1 MFRWT
6 DRRKRPDKQKYLVL
20 RLLPWTDCP
29 YLFLRSTSFRY
40 RRYRACCH
48 LRPPATDSL
57 EAHWMLLAERGESW
71 YQLCVRTG
79 RFTGSEE
86 EFLNEKQQQIDDA
99 AAAAKSATEASTE
112 ALKQASNAK
121 MQADCARDIAVIT
134 EELHAL
140 VEQENSSWMAKEQA
154 RENAELARKQA
165 EKTREQSESTRAS
178 NEESRVSQES
188 VRKAN
193 ETERISNEEKRD
205 TEETARKANED
216 KRISNESERT
226 RAESAREQAEILRE
240 QAKEDCVNATNTANR
255 AAENADDTASHPT
268 YVGEDYYV
276 YAWDKAKASYVKT
289 AIFVR
294 GKNFSVYKTYDS
306 VSAMQADAPNVPSGE
321 FVLISTNT
329 EDEDN
334 AKLYV
339 RTEQGFG
346 YLVDMSGA
354 RGATGKTPQISIG
367 SVTAGSGLTDVS
379 VSLSPNG
386 TDKDGNPRYLL
397 NVKIP
402 ALNYTDLTEE
412 QKSDLRRPL
421 ADEMQ
426 ALRGVAMRNSND
438 IDAMIEAK
446 DRLGKAAAISLDTLE
461 WPTLTGL
468 PVTRMGD
475 GVPAIVP
482 DFIGQRY
489 MDTANKKAYLAFGA
503 SAVSDWEVMN

>member
-1 MFRWT
+1 MITKEINLGKVAPVGKKAWNI
-6 DRRKRPDKQKYLVL
+6 DVVYDVLDIVSHEGQSYLSL
-20 RLLPWTDCP
+20 HEGN
-29 YLFLRSTSFRY
+29 
-40 RRYRACCH
+40 AAN
-48 LRPPATDSL
+48 PATDSL

-276 YAWDKAKASYVKT
+276 YAWDKAQASYVKT

-294 GKNFSVYKTYDS
+294 GKNFSIHKTYDS

-321 FVLISTNT
+321 FVLISTNST

-354 RGATGKTPQISIG
+354 RGATGKTPQIIIG

-386 TDKDGNPRYLL
+386 TDKDGNPCYLL
-397 NVKIP
+397 DVKIP

-426 ALRGVAMRNSND
+426 ALRNVAMRNSND

-482 DFIGQRY
+482 DFIGQKY
-489 MDTANKKAYLAFGA
+489 ADITNKKLYFAFGT
-503 SAVSDWEVMN
+503 SSVSDWIALN

>member
-1 MFRWT
+1 MADVT
-6 DRRKRPDKQKYLVL
+6 LQNGTVITEAELATIASAVKQLIAKESKEPSQYEEVTSLDNLTTLPALLGGGSSYKLV
-20 RLLPWTDCP
+20 RASIELLKGADGKEVS
-29 YLFLRSTSFRY
+29 LRSTASNIEWK
-40 RRYRACCH
+40 
-48 LRPPATDSL
+48 LGDGEWVPLIDISTI
-57 EAHWMLLAERGESW
+57 RGESW
-71 YQLCVRTG
+71 YQMCVRTG

-86 EFLNEKQQQIDDA
+86 EFLNEKQQQIDNATTA
-99 AAAAKSATEASTE
+99 AASADKAS
-112 ALKQASNAK
+112 
-121 MQADCARDIAVIT
+121 
-134 EELHAL
+134 
-140 VEQENSSWMAKEQA
+140 
-154 RENAELARKQA
+154 
-165 EKTREQSESTRAS
+165 
-178 NEESRVSQES
+178 
-188 VRKAN
+188 
-193 ETERISNEEKRD
+193 
-205 TEETARKANED
+205 
-216 KRISNESERT
+216 
-226 RAESAREQAEILRE
+226 SA
-240 QAKEDCVNATNTANR
+240 ANR

-329 EDEDN
+329 EEEDN

-386 TDKDGNPRYLL
+386 TDKDGNPCYLL
-397 NVKIP
+397 DVKIP

-426 ALRGVAMRNSND
+426 ALRNVAMRNSND

-468 PVTRMGD
+468 PVTRIGD